1 MATVLTCYYR
11 PKPGGLCT
19 RLFRAIRALL
29 DRGHTVHYL
38 SLAPFPIDHPR
49 CIFHRYPWPMRHVDS
64 LLFWALFHLLAP
76 LLLLGLGLRHRVT
89 HAFAFGPTYAFLM
102 RPLAWGRRI
111 LPTCFLRGDPILSH
125 RLQGKALWIV
135 RLDQW
140 IEGMA
145 IRDAT
150 LVGVSDHL
158 TQAVLKRHPGQRP
171 RGIRL
176 LPNDRPW
183 GSPPVSKAHGVPL
196 RLAVAGILEPM
207 KNQAFVLSTLHGFE
221 TGKWRLFIYGQGPEA
236 PRMAEM
242 AVRLALQDHVSFMG
256 WVRRDAIWLEVDLL
270 LAPSLHEGMPNAV
283 LEAVA
288 AGVPV
293 LASDIPAHREILPA
307 EQLLPLEDPERW
319 REALIAI
326 LDDPGSKLP
335 AMARHQFR
343 ASAHLCFDWDDRIV
357 SLIVPSEISR

>member
-49 CIFHRYPWPMRHVDS
+49 CRFHRFPWPVGRSDS

-76 LLLLGLGLRHRVT
+76 PMLLGLALRHRIGCT
-89 HAFAFGPTYAFLM
+89 FAFGSTYAFLM
-102 RPLAWGRRI
+102 RPIYWAMRI
-111 LPTCFLRGDPILSH
+111 RPTYFLRGDPILSH
-125 RLQGKALWIV
+125 GLQGRAGWIV

-140 IEGMA
+140 IEGVA
-145 IRDAT
+145 LQDAMI
-150 LVGVSDHL
+150 VGVSAHL
-158 TQAVLKRHPGQRP
+158 THALLGRHPGRRP
-171 RGIRL
+171 RAIHV
-176 LPNDRPW
+176 LPNDLPISQADHPSAPT
-183 GSPPVSKAHGVPL
+183 GPL

-207 KNQAFVLSTLHGFE
+207 KNHAFILTLLPGLE
-221 TGKWRLFIYGQGPEA
+221 TYPWHFYLYGQGPEA
-236 PRMAEM
+236 A
-242 AVRLALQDHVSFMG
+242 RLAAIVDCSGLGGRIFFRG
-256 WVRRDAIWLEVDLL
+256 WVPRENIWPAVDLL
-270 LAPSLHEGMPNAV
+270 LSPSLHEGMPNAV

-307 EQLLPLEDPERW
+307 DQLLPLDDPDRW
-319 REALIAI
+319 RRALVNLLEAPA
-326 LDDPGSKLP
+326 DTLP
-335 AMARHQFR
+335 AMARRQLR
-343 ASAHLCFDWDDRIV
+343 ASARLCFDWDQHIV
-357 SLIVPSEISR
+357 DLIVPPRP